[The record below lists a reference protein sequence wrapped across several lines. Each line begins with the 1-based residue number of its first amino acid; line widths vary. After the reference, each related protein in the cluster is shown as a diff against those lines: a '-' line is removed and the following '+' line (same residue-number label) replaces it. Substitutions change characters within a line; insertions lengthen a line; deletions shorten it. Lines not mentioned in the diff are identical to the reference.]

1 MNSKETRT
9 KKPHKFNIGE
19 GYGIWQ
25 DCSTI
30 HRSFP
35 TSFYRAKSGDSAGEY
50 KAGDSVVLY
59 QETAPTYGCVKW
71 DAWRRACVA
80 NKLRNTMAVA
90 VTGSGYGVK
99 SALIAGFPVMAIMH
113 DHVAYQDFGGAD
125 VVADGFSAKLADE
138 VMRMLHLEG

>member
-1 MNSKETRT
+1 MISKETRT

-35 TSFYRAKSGDSAGEY
+35 TSFSRAKSGDSAGEY

-59 QETAPTYGCVKW
+59 QPCSRQTFGMFRIWSVG
-71 DAWRRACVA
+71 
-80 NKLRNTMAVA
+80 
-90 VTGSGYGVK
+90 TGN
-99 SALIAGFPVMAIMH
+99 
-113 DHVAYQDFGGAD
+113 FGGNGLRYRITIEA
-125 VVADGFSAKLADE
+125 VSLPQIIK
-138 VMRMLHLEG
+138 EGK